1 MALKR
6 KTAFPVAEE
15 SDIGAE
21 TPQPRPTRQTPRKK
35 PLKKGWKTWKVFHI
49 DSPDDYEYID
59 ARSEKDAI
67 DRSSFPEKDDL
78 FANEKPEKNCF
89 IIDIKNGSY
98 ETFIEDSKIHKDI
111 PDAKLY
117 DFEGVHMYYLFRE
130 YKTDGT
136 SNLVAYTR
144 PGKVTISPDKLYDAI
159 HWSDSLNKVLK
170 TKDIFSMEKLSTPL
184 ILGVLGLL
192 ILLII
197 MLADM

>member
-15 SDIGAE
+15 SDDGTKVSQREPERPA
-21 TPQPRPTRQTPRKK
+21 PRQK
-35 PLKKGWKTWKVFHI
+35 PLKKGWKVWRVFNI
-49 DSPDDYEYID
+49 DTPDDYEYVN
-59 ARSEKDAI
+59 ARTEKEAI
-67 DRSSFPEKDDL
+67 ALSSFIDKDDL

-89 IIDIKNGSY
+89 IIDQKNGSY
-98 ETFIEDSKIHKDI
+98 ETFIEDKKVHADI

-117 DFEGVHMYYLFRE
+117 DFEGTHMYYLFRE
-130 YKTDGT
+130 YKADGT
-136 SNLVAYTR
+136 SKLVAYTR

-159 HWSDSLNKVLK
+159 HWTDSLNKVLK
-170 TKDIFSMEKLSTPL
+170 TKDIFAMEKLSTPL